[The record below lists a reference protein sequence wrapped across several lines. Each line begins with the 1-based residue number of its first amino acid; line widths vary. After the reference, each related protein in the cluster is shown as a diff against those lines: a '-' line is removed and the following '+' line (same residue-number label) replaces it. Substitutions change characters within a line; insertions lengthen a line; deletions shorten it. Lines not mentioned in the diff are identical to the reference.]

1 VTNAE
6 LIGLLEKL
14 RAMMISTA
22 TGGPRIGEVNDEF
35 RQLHQD
41 ASDALAERGV
51 ENGLPFD
58 DSWTW
63 HGRWSAGDLPSYQSR
78 RAFVNQIF
86 SPLIARVR
94 QDSGREFE
102 ATGWDRVDRT
112 ILKVKTHLA
121 AAKGEEDYQT
131 VGLNCREGLIS
142 LAQVVWNHE
151 RHPSLDQ
158 TPLSPTDAK
167 RKLEAF
173 IAVELATN
181 ANEQARKHA
190 RAALDLAVGL
200 QHKRSA
206 NWRDAAMC
214 LEATTS
220 VVNLIAIVQGRR
232 DPTWPSRV
240 S

>member
-1 VTNAE
+1 VTDTE
-6 LIGLLEKL
+6 LIRLLDTL
-14 RAMMISTA
+14 RSMMISSA
-22 TGGPRIGEVNDEF
+22 TGGSQSNDEF
-35 RQLHQD
+35 WHAHRN
-41 ASDALAERGV
+41 ASKAMAERGV
-51 ENGLPFD
+51 ENALPFD
-58 DSWTW
+58 DLETW
-63 HGRWSAGDLPSYQSR
+63 RGRWSAGDLPTYPSR
-78 RAFVNQIF
+78 RVFVNQIF
-86 SPLIARVR
+86 DPLVARVR
-94 QDSGREFE
+94 QDVGREFE

-112 ILKVKTHLA
+112 ILKAKTHLA

-131 VGLNCREGLIS
+131 VGHNCREALIS
-142 LAQVVWNHE
+142 LAQAVWSPE

-158 TPLSPTDAK
+158 TQPSPTDAK

-181 ANEQARKHA
+181 ANDEARKHA
-190 RAALDLAVGL
+190 RAALDLANSL

-232 DPTWPSRV
+232 DPT
-240 S
+240 

>member
-6 LIGLLEKL
+6 LIGLLDKL
-14 RAMMISTA
+14 RGMMISTA

-35 RQLHQD
+35 RQLYQD
-41 ASDALAERGV
+41 ASSALAALGV
-51 ENGLPFD
+51 DNTLPFD
-58 DSWTW
+58 DLWTW
-63 HGRWSAGDLPSYQSR
+63 HGRWSAGDLPTYQSR
-78 RAFVNQIF
+78 RVFVNEIF
-86 SPLIARVR
+86 RPLVARVR

-112 ILKVKTHLA
+112 ILKAKTHLA

-131 VGLNCREGLIS
+131 VGHNCREALIS
-142 LAQVVWNHE
+142 LAQAVWSPE

-158 TPLSPTDAK
+158 TQPSQTDAK

-181 ANEQARKHA
+181 ANDEARKHA
-190 RAALDLAVGL
+190 RAALDLANSL

-232 DPTWPSRV
+232 DPT
-240 S
+240 

>member
-1 VTNAE
+1 MTSAE
-6 LIGLLEKL
+6 LIALLDRL
-14 RAMMISTA
+14 RAIMISVA

-35 RQLHQD
+35 RRLHQD
-41 ASDALAERGV
+41 ASDALAERGI
-51 ENGLPFD
+51 ENTLPFD
-58 DSWTW
+58 DLWTW

-78 RAFVNQIF
+78 RVFLNQIF
-86 SPLIARVR
+86 SPLITRVR

-102 ATGWDRVDRT
+102 ATGWGRVDRT
-112 ILKVKTHLA
+112 ILKAKTHLA

-131 VGLNCREGLIS
+131 VGLNCREALIS
-142 LAQVVWNHE
+142 LAQVVWDPE

-158 TPLSPTDAK
+158 VPPSPTDAK

-232 DPTWPSRV
+232 DPT
-240 S
+240 

>member
-1 VTNAE
+1 VDLAWAVERRGPAE
-6 LIGLLEKL
+6 LS
-14 RAMMISTA
+14 IS
-22 TGGPRIGEVNDEF
+22 
-35 RQLHQD
+35 QD
-41 ASDALAERGV
+41 FPERD
-51 ENGLPFD
+51 F
-58 DSWTW
+58 
-63 HGRWSAGDLPSYQSR
+63 Q
-78 RAFVNQIF
+78 
-86 SPLIARVR
+86 PLIAGVR

-102 ATGWDRVDRT
+102 ATGWGRVDRT
-112 ILKVKTHLA
+112 ILKAKTHLA

-131 VGLNCREGLIS
+131 VGLNCREALIS
-142 LAQVVWNHE
+142 LAEVVWDPHH
-151 RHPSLDQ
+151 HPTLDQ
-158 TPLSPTDAK
+158 VPPSPTDAK

-173 IAVELATN
+173 MAVELATN

-232 DPTWPSRV
+232 DPT
-240 S
+240 

>member
-1 VTNAE
+1 VTDAD
-6 LIGLLEKL
+6 LIGLLERL
-14 RAMMISTA
+14 RSMMISVS

-35 RQLHQD
+35 RHLHQD
-41 ASDALAERGV
+41 ASDALAERGI

-58 DSWTW
+58 DLWTW
-63 HGRWSAGDLPSYQSR
+63 HGRWSTDLPSYQSR
-78 RAFVNQIF
+78 RVFVIQMF

-94 QDSGREFE
+94 RDSGREFE
-102 ATGWDRVDRT
+102 ATGWSRLDRT
-112 ILKVKTHLA
+112 ILKAKAHLA

-131 VGLNCREGLIS
+131 VGLNCREALIS
-142 LAQVVWNHE
+142 LAQVVWDPE

-158 TPLSPTDAK
+158 VPPSSTDAK

-190 RAALDLAVGL
+190 KAALDLAVGL

-206 NWRDAAMC
+206 NWRDAAMS

-220 VVNLIAIVQGRR
+220 VINLIAIVQGRR
-232 DPTWPSRV
+232 DPT
-240 S
+240 